1 MRKPTI
7 ICVDDERVVLISL
20 RDQLLPYLGE
30 KYTLELAESGEEAL
44 EIVEE
49 LKQEQVEIPLI
60 ISDLIMP
67 SMMGD
72 ELLRYIHERSHKTRK
87 VLLTGQ
93 ASAEAIGN
101 AVNSANL
108 YRYIAKPWSE
118 TDLCLTVTGALKS
131 YQRDKQL
138 SEQNAALHKINQ
150 ELEQLN
156 ACLEQKV
163 AERTWEL
170 EEKNRLLKREEE
182 QLRKSEERWQL
193 ALRGSNDGIWDWN
206 LKTDETFY
214 STRWKE
220 MLGYE
225 EDEIG
230 NTLDEWSDRVHPDD
244 LPLTLAAIEDH
255 TRHQTTYF
263 TVEFRMRCKN
273 GQYKWI
279 LSRGQ
284 ALFDDQGNAIR
295 FAGSHADISDR
306 KRAEEALEYRAQKD
320 NLLSRISE
328 QFLNQDADLAIY
340 LVLQATGEF
349 LGCDRVYVFC
359 YTDNH
364 TKLNQTHEWCGADI
378 PSFIKDYQDVP
389 IEVFPWFVETILK
402 GKPFQMSSMANLSD
416 TNVVENS
423 EFKHLA
429 TQSLLIVPMQ
439 LTGPDVNQDVGFIG
453 LDSMR
458 SPRVWSQEDINLVK
472 RVGALIAI
480 AQAKYE
486 AERALRDSEARFAGI
501 LDNADEAIISIDET
515 QKITL
520 FNQGAEKI
528 FGYSQAEVLGQPLDI
543 LLPSRFV
550 PVHHHHI
557 QNFTQTPLSARKMS
571 ERSTVFGR
579 RRNGEE
585 FPIEASISKLQLGN
599 KRIYT
604 AFVRD
609 ITERQLAEEE
619 LKRAKVAADSASR
632 AKSEFLANMS
642 HELRTPLNG
651 ILGYAQI
658 LKRDKIITPQQRK
671 GLSVIQ
677 QSGSH
682 LLMLIN
688 DILDLSKIEAQKLE
702 LQPTDFNFLTF
713 LSSVSEICRV
723 RAEQKNISFT
733 YQTSQHLPKNLHT
746 DEKRLRQ
753 VLINLIS
760 NAIKFTDTGGVKFS
774 VELLENGV
782 AKVCEVETRD
792 QCFTPPQCATHRIRF
807 LVEDTGIGISPEQI
821 EKIFIPFEQV
831 GDRFRKAE
839 GSGLGLAITQR
850 IVTLMGGS
858 LNVES
863 VIKKGSK
870 FWVDLD
876 LHEISGWVDTTL
888 RISAMVRGYEGKR
901 YKILVVDDR
910 WDNRSILFN
919 MLEPLGFQ
927 VIEATH
933 GEEGIQKALLHRPDI
948 VITDLVMPQV
958 DGFEMTRQLR
968 QIPEFKQ
975 TKIVA
980 TSASVFSLDR
990 QKSQESGCDAFVPK
1004 PLQLEDLLETLQAL
1018 LKITWIY
1025 EENEVQLNQNYSASS
1040 HQNTEIL
1047 QPPVSELMTIRE
1059 ALEIGDFETIE
1070 QEAER
1075 LKSLDESYVN
1085 FSLKLLEL
1093 AQEFDEEGI
1102 IDFVQS
1108 AHLN

>member
-1 MRKPTI
+1 MGKPTI

-20 RDQLLPYLGE
+20 RNQLLPYLGE
-30 KYTLELAESGEEAL
+30 KYNVELAESGEEAL
-44 EIVEE
+44 EIIEE
-49 LKQEQVEIPLI
+49 LQLDQIEIPLI

-67 SMMGD
+67 NMTGD
-72 ELLRYIHERSHKTRK
+72 ELLKQIHERSRKTLK
-87 VLLTGQ
+87 ILLTGQ
-93 ASAEAIGN
+93 ASTDAIGN
-101 AVNSANL
+101 AVNSASL

-118 TDLCLTVTGALKS
+118 TDLCLTVTAALRS

-156 ACLEQKV
+156 ASLEQKV

-206 LKTDETFY
+206 VQTNESFY
-214 STRWKE
+214 SPRWKE

-225 EDEIG
+225 DHEIG
-230 NTLDEWSDRVHPDD
+230 NTLDEWSERVHPED
-244 LPLTLAAIEDH
+244 LPPTLAAIEDH
-255 TRHQTTYF
+255 IKRKTTYF
-263 TVEFRMRCKN
+263 TFEFRMRCKN
-273 GQYKWI
+273 GEYKWI

-284 ALFDDQGNAIR
+284 ALFDENGEAVR

-328 QFLNQDADLAIY
+328 QFLNQDTDTAIH
-340 LVLQATGEF
+340 LTLEATGEF
-349 LGCDRVYVFC
+349 MDCDRVYVFR

-364 TKLNQTHEWCGADI
+364 TKLTQTHEWCALNV
-378 PSFIKDYQDVP
+378 PSFIQDYQGVP
-389 IEVFPWFVETILK
+389 IEVFPWFVQTILK
-402 GKPFQMSSMANLSD
+402 GKPFQVSSITQLPDEAEAEKAELKRL
-416 TNVVENS
+416 T
-423 EFKHLA
+423 
-429 TQSLLIVPMQ
+429 TQSLLILPMQ
-439 LTGPDVNQDVGFIG
+439 LTGADVNQNVGFIG
-453 LDSMR
+453 LDNVR
-458 SPRVWSQEDINLVK
+458 SPRVWTQEDINLVQ

-480 AQAKYE
+480 AQAKNE

-515 QKITL
+515 QHITL

-528 FGYSQAEVLGQPLDI
+528 FGYSQAEVLGQALDI
-543 LLPSRFV
+543 LLPLRFV
-550 PVHHHHI
+550 DAHHQHI
-557 QNFTQTPLSARKMS
+557 QDFTQAPLSARKMS
-571 ERSTVFGR
+571 ERNTVFGR
-579 RRNGEE
+579 RRDGEE
-585 FPIEASISKLQLGN
+585 FPIEASISKLELGN

-609 ITERQLAEEE
+609 ITKRKRAEEE
-619 LKRAKVAADSASR
+619 LKRAKAAADSASR

-658 LKRDKIITPQQRK
+658 LQRDKNITPQQRK
-671 GLSVIQ
+671 GLGVIKQ
-677 QSGSH
+677 CGSH
-682 LLMLIN
+682 LLTLIN

-702 LQPTDFNFLTF
+702 LHPTDFDFLTF
-713 LSSVSEICRV
+713 LCGVSEICRV

-733 YQTSQHLPKNLHT
+733 YQTSQHLPKSLHA
-746 DEKRLRQ
+746 DEKRVRQ

-760 NAIKFTDTGGVKFS
+760 NAIKFTDTGCVIFTT
-774 VELLENGV
+774 ELIENGM
-782 AKVCEVETRD
+782 AKVCDVGHPD
-792 QCFTPPQCATHRIRF
+792 QCFTPPQCATHKIRF
-807 LVEDTGIGISPEQI
+807 LVQDTGIGIPSEQI

-839 GSGLGLAITQR
+839 GTGLGLAITQK
-850 IVTLMGGS
+850 IVSMMGS
-858 LNVES
+858 TLNVES
-863 VIKKGSK
+863 VVGKGSK

-876 LHEISGWVDTTL
+876 LHESSEWVDASL
-888 RISAMVRGYEGKR
+888 IMPAIIRGYKGKK
-901 YKILVVDDR
+901 YTILVVDDR
-910 WDNRSILFN
+910 WDNRSILIN

-927 VIEATH
+927 LVEATH
-933 GEEGIQKALLHRPDI
+933 GEEGVEKAIICQPDI
-948 VITDLVMPQV
+948 IITDLVMPQM
-958 DGFEMTRQLR
+958 DGFEMTRKLR
-968 QIPEFKQ
+968 QIPEFKH
-975 TKIVA
+975 TNIIA

-990 QKSQESGCDAFVPK
+990 QKSQESGCDAFLPK
-1004 PLQLEDLLETLQAL
+1004 PLQLEDLLETLQTL
-1018 LKITWIY
+1018 LQISWIY
-1025 EENEVQLNQNYSASS
+1025 EDNEIPTGMSYSAKYDK
-1040 HQNTEIL
+1040 NVDVL
-1047 QPPVSELMTIRE
+1047 LPDNSELIAVKE

-1075 LKSLDESYVN
+1075 LKSLDQSYIGFAV
-1085 FSLKLLEL
+1085 KLLEM

-1102 IDFVQS
+1102 IN
-1108 AHLN
+1108 LIK

>member
-1 MRKPTI
+1 MGKPAI

-30 KYTLELAESGEEAL
+30 KYNIELAESGEEAL
-44 EIVEE
+44 EILEE
-49 LKQEQVEIPLI
+49 LQSEQMEIPLI

-67 SMMGD
+67 KMTGD
-72 ELLRYIHERSHKTRK
+72 ELLKQVHERSSKTLK
-87 VLLTGQ
+87 ILLTGQ
-93 ASAEAIGN
+93 ASAVAIGN
-101 AVNSANL
+101 AVNSASL
-108 YRYIAKPWSE
+108 YRYIAKPWNE
-118 TDLCLTVTGALKS
+118 TDLCLTVTGALRS

-138 SEQNAALHKINQ
+138 SAQNTALHKINQ

-206 LKTDETFY
+206 LKTSETFY
-214 STRWKE
+214 SSRWKE

-225 EDEIG
+225 DHEIG
-230 NTLDEWSDRVHPDD
+230 NTLDEWSGRVHPDD
-244 LPLTLAAIEDH
+244 FPLILAAIEEH
-255 TRHQTTYF
+255 TKRKTTYF
-263 TVEFRMRCKN
+263 TFEFRMRCKN
-273 GQYKWI
+273 GEYKWI

-284 ALFDDQGNAIR
+284 ALFDENGEAVR

-320 NLLSRISE
+320 HLLSRISE
-328 QFLNQDADLAIY
+328 QFLNQDTDAGIHLA
-340 LVLQATGEF
+340 LQATGEF
-349 LGCDRVYVFC
+349 MDCDRVYVFR

-364 TKLNQTHEWCGADI
+364 TKLTQTHEWCGQDV
-378 PSFIKDYQDVP
+378 PSFIQDYQGVP
-389 IEVFPWFVETILK
+389 IEVFPWFVQTILK
-402 GKPFQMSSMANLSD
+402 GKPFQVSSIA
-416 TNVVENS
+416 
-423 EFKHLA
+423 HLPDVA
-429 TQSLLIVPMQ
+429 EAEKAELKRLTTQSLLIVPMQ
-439 LTGPDVNQDVGFIG
+439 LTGLEVNQDVGFIG
-453 LDSMR
+453 LDNVR
-458 SPRVWSQEDINLVK
+458 SPRVWSQEEINLVR

-486 AERALRDSEARFAGI
+486 AELALRDSEARFAGI

-515 QKITL
+515 QHITL

-543 LLPSRFV
+543 LLPLRFIED
-550 PVHHHHI
+550 HHQHI
-557 QNFTQTPLSARKMS
+557 KNFTQTSLSARKMS
-571 ERSTVFGR
+571 ERNTVFGR

-585 FPIEASISKLQLGN
+585 FPIEASISKLQLGK

-609 ITERQLAEEE
+609 ITERKRAEEE
-619 LKRAKVAADSASR
+619 LKRAKAAADTASR

-658 LKRDKIITPQQRK
+658 LQRDKTITPQQQK
-671 GLSVIQ
+671 GLGVIKQ
-677 QSGSH
+677 CGSH
-682 LLMLIN
+682 LLTLIN

-702 LQPTDFNFLTF
+702 LHPTDFDFLTF
-713 LSSVSEICRV
+713 LCGVSEICRV
-723 RAEQKNISFT
+723 RAEQKNISFS
-733 YQTSQHLPKNLHT
+733 YQTSQHLPQNLHT

-774 VELLENGV
+774 VELIENG
-782 AKVCEVETRD
+782 ASTVCELEQPD
-792 QCFTPPQCATHRIRF
+792 QCFTPPQCATHKIRF
-807 LVEDTGIGISPEQI
+807 LVEDTGIGIPSEQI
-821 EKIFIPFEQV
+821 DKIFIPFEQV

-839 GSGLGLAITQR
+839 GTGLGLAITQK
-850 IVTLMGGS
+850 IVAMMGS
-858 LNVES
+858 TLNVES
-863 VIKKGSK
+863 VVNKGSK

-876 LHEISGWVDTTL
+876 LHESSEWVDASL
-888 RISAMVRGYEGKR
+888 MMPAIIRGYKGKK

-910 WDNRSILFN
+910 WDNRSILIN

-927 VIEATH
+927 LLEATH
-933 GEEGIQKALLHRPDI
+933 GEEGIEKALLHQPDLI
-948 VITDLVMPQV
+948 ITDLVMPHM

-968 QIPEFKQ
+968 QIPHFKK
-975 TKIVA
+975 TNIIA

-990 QKSQESGCDAFVPK
+990 QKSQESGCDAFLPK
-1004 PLQLEDLLETLQAL
+1004 PLQLEDLLETLQVL
-1018 LKITWIY
+1018 LKISWIY
-1025 EENEVQLNQNYSASS
+1025 EETEVQNGVSYAAKYHNSADMVV
-1040 HQNTEIL
+1040 
-1047 QPPVSELMTIRE
+1047 PPISELITVKE

-1075 LKSLDESYVN
+1075 IKGLDESYAS
-1085 FSLKLLEL
+1085 FALKMLEM
-1093 AQEFDEEGI
+1093 AQEFDEEAI
-1102 IDFVQS
+1102 INLIL
-1108 AHLN
+1108 LNSTH